1 MEFEQLIREF
11 GDRYGI
17 EGLAANDGAAAITV
31 DGIRLDIIHAK
42 PSDAPAAKGLLVD
55 VVLACAVIGEPPAE
69 GADDF
74 AGTLLRANF
83 LFRGS
88 GGGTLCQNPRTRAY
102 SLVRPFVLSALD
114 VELFAKKLAM
124 LVDQVERW
132 RALLENWNV
141 AKEAS
146 DKSVGTFLLAS
157 GFIPV

>member
-1 MEFEQLIREF
+1 MDFEQLIREF
-11 GDRYGI
+11 GKRYGI
-17 EGLAANDGAAAITV
+17 EGLAASDGAAAITV

-55 VVLACAVIGEPPAE
+55 FVLACAVIGQPPAE

-88 GGGTLCQNPRTRAY
+88 GGGTLCQNPETKAY
-102 SLVRPFVLSALD
+102 ALVRPYVLSALD
-114 VELFAKKLAM
+114 VETFATKLSQ

-132 RALLENWNV
+132 RDLLGNWRI

-146 DKSVGTFLLAS
+146 EESVINYAFAP

>member
-1 MEFEQLIREF
+1 MDFNQLVEGFAARF
-11 GDRYGI
+11 GV
-17 EGLAANDGAAAITV
+17 EGLAVADGTAAITV

-55 VVLACAVIGEPPAE
+55 VVLACAEIGQPPAE

-88 GGGTLCQNPRTRAY
+88 GGGTLCQNPETKAY
-102 SLVRPFVLSALD
+102 ALVRPYVLSALD
-114 VELFAKKLAM
+114 VETFATKLSQ

-132 RALLENWNV
+132 RDLLENWRV

-146 DKSVGTFLLAS
+146 EEQVVNFAFAP

>member
-1 MEFEQLIREF
+1 MQFAELIKGFAET
-11 GDRYGI
+11 YGVA
-17 EGLAANDGAAAITV
+17 GLAAEDGSAALEI
-31 DGIRLDIIHAK
+31 DGVHFEIIHAR
-42 PSDAPAAKGLLVD
+42 PADAPVPGALLVD
-55 VVLACAVIGEPPAE
+55 VVLVCAEIGPEPAE
-69 GADDF
+69 GAGEF
-74 AGTLLRANF
+74 ASTMLRANF

>member
-1 MEFEQLIREF
+1 MDFEQLIQEF
-11 GDRYGI
+11 GARYGI

-55 VVLACAVIGEPPAE
+55 VVLACAVIGEPPSE

-88 GGGTLCQNPRTRAY
+88 GGGTLCQNPETKAYYIICIYAKYFVNLRAI
-102 SLVRPFVLSALD
+102 L
-114 VELFAKKLAM
+114 K
-124 LVDQVERW
+124 
-132 RALLENWNV
+132 
-141 AKEAS
+141 
-146 DKSVGTFLLAS
+146 
-157 GFIPV
+157 I

>member
-1 MEFEQLIREF
+1 MDFEQLIREF
-11 GDRYGI
+11 GKRYGI
-17 EGLAANDGAAAITV
+17 EGLAASDGAAAITV

-42 PSDAPAAKGLLVD
+42 PSDAPAPKGLLVD
-55 VVLACAVIGEPPAE
+55 FVLACAVIGEPPAE

-88 GGGTLCQNPRTRAY
+88 GGGTLCQNPETK
-102 SLVRPFVLSALD
+102 SALD
-114 VELFAKKLAM
+114 VETFATKLSQ

-132 RALLENWNV
+132 RDLLGNWRI

-146 DKSVGTFLLAS
+146 EESVINYAFAP